1 MSQAVFWFLWSHP
14 RCRWECISECH
25 YQLWRKSLDQ
35 NNYISFLVFCMANQ
49 SHRVGSKKLAYLEYC
64 ISELITLLTLDFF
77 FTYSLILLK
86 MQINLSDQQK
96 KNKKHLWKSLKQ
108 PSLAFAIECYA
119 NSCWLERE
127 REVSQGKVTRETSSK
142 KDLLFADLATWL
154 VELTRKIITNL
165 VTHKEKVLQH
175 HALQK
180 LLLESSIWET
190 QHLAVA
196 TPMILKQPCILLL
209 SLILFTTITYVSSLN

>member
-1 MSQAVFWFLWSHP
+1 MKPVESVSQPVCWFLWSHP
-14 RCRWECISECH
+14 RCHWECISECH

-35 NNYISFLVFCMANQ
+35 NNYISFLIFCLANQ

-119 NSCWLERE
+119 NSCWLEGE
-127 REVSQGKVTRETSSK
+127 REMSQGKVTRETSSK
-142 KDLLFADLATWL
+142 KERFTFCRLGY
-154 VELTRKIITNL
+154 LTGWID
-165 VTHKEKVLQH
+165 
-175 HALQK
+175 QK
-180 LLLESSIWET
+180 NNYQSPNSWREGIAAS
-190 QHLAVA
+190 
-196 TPMILKQPCILLL
+196 CIAKAA
-209 SLILFTTITYVSSLN
+209 FGK